1 MNRKWQICLLAVAL
15 ALALVVSSYATSF
28 TMSTTQR
35 HACGATI
42 ATNISSGHLRI
53 YSGTDPG
60 VLNAVTGTLLVD
72 WTLNAT
78 NTDTGGVTTLG
89 AVTNV
94 NASATN
100 TAAYFRITESDG
112 ATALF
117 DGDCSATSGSLTLN
131 TLSIVSGGPC
141 SLSGTITVP
150 IGS

>member
-78 NTDTGGVTTLG
+78 NTDTGGVITLG
-89 AVTNV
+89 TVSNV
-94 NASATN
+94 NASATG
-100 TAAYFRITESDG
+100 TAGYFRILKSDG
-112 ATALF
+112 STAIA
-117 DGDCSATSGSLTLN
+117 DGDVGTSATSLVLN
-131 TLSIVSGGPC
+131 TTSIVSGGPC

-150 IGS
+150 AGT